1 MDQTKAPKFD
11 VSATLASIA
20 ALICW
25 TTGPVFIKLLSGYV
39 DVWTQNMLRYAVA
52 CVFWLPYLLLSV
64 RKNRVPK
71 RLWLWAI
78 LPAAANTVMQ
88 CLWAG
93 SFYYLNPAFMILLA
107 QSSLIWIAGF
117 SILFFAQERPLA
129 KSRLFWLGTTLS
141 VAGVVAVLLF
151 KEGFAATRTLTGICM
166 ALAAAFMWGLYT
178 ICAKIA
184 FRNTDSRSSFSVV
197 SIYTLLGLSVLA
209 FAFGRPQ
216 HTAQITIRPWV
227 YIVVSGLL
235 SIAFSHVLYYFAIK
249 RIGATIPSLV
259 LLVQPFIIFAISK
272 IVFDESLS
280 VFQLIFGLILLVGS
294 ALAILAQRH
303 LNRSRS

>member
-1 MDQTKAPKFD
+1 MDKLNVRKFD
-11 VSATLASIA
+11 RWATLAGIGA
-20 ALICW
+20 MLCW

-39 DVWTQNMLRYAVA
+39 DVWTQNVLRYAVA
-52 CVFWLPYLLLSV
+52 CVFWLPYLIVSV

-71 RLWLWAI
+71 RLWVWAI
-78 LPAAANTVMQ
+78 LPAAVNIVMQ
-88 CLWAG
+88 CIWAG

-117 SILFFAQERPLA
+117 SIIFFAQERPLA
-129 KSRLFWLGTTLS
+129 KSKLFWAGAILS
-141 VAGVVAVLLF
+141 VAGVLGVLLF
-151 KEGFAATRTLTGICM
+151 KTDFAATRTLTGILM
-166 ALAAAFMWGLYT
+166 ALVAAFLWGLYT

-197 SIYTLLGLSVLA
+197 TIYTLLGLSVLA

-216 HTAQITIRPWV
+216 HAAQITIRPWV

-259 LLVQPFIIFAISK
+259 LLVQPFIIFAISR

-280 VFQLIFGLILLVGS
+280 GIQLIFGVILLVGS

-303 LNRSRS
+303 LNHSQS